1 MTGEKGRDRVVLFD
15 DSPNHNRW
23 LSGDL
28 VQAGIAVVGIAE
40 TAAEMRELVTTVRF
54 DVAIL
59 DVHVGSGEDLTGL
72 RMGLWLKA
80 QLPDIGVLMLTNF
93 DSELCALRL
102 LDGNT
107 TGVGYLIKDRVPH
120 TREIVRAIALIKEG
134 RNVLDAKIKAALLPL
149 RGRNRLGEDL
159 TAIETETLR
168 LVVEGHTNKAIAD
181 IFDLSDKTIAMRC
194 TTIFDKLGFADRKGL
209 ASATGASPRLFI
221 TSRISRSTDAS
232 GRPRPL
238 TGRRRERANFGK
250 RLVVHDDPVEQ
261 ALLVTGRGRCPSTGS
276 AAVRPACARRTRSR
290 RAGPRRRGPRR

>member
-1 MTGEKGRDRVVLFD
+1 MTGERDPDRVVLFD

-59 DVHVGSGEDLTGL
+59 DVHVGSGEDDLTGL

-107 TGVGYLIKDRVPH
+107 IGVGYLIKDRVPH
-120 TREIVRAIALIKEG
+120 TREIVRAIALVKEG

-159 TAIETETLR
+159 TATETETLR
-168 LVVEGHTNKAIAD
+168 LVVEWHTNKAIAD
-181 IFDLSDKTIAMRC
+181 IFGLSDKTIAMRC
-194 TTIFDKLGFADRKGL
+194 TAIFDKLGFAD
-209 ASATGASPRLFI
+209 SEEP
-221 TSRISRSTDAS
+221 
-232 GRPRPL
+232 
-238 TGRRRERANFGK
+238 GK
-250 RLVVHDDPVEQ
+250 RNRRVAAVVHYIKNLEKYRRIWETPPIDWPAPTSQGARHQQ
-261 ALLVTGRGRCPSTGS
+261 A
-276 AAVRPACARRTRSR
+276 
-290 RAGPRRRGPRR
+290 